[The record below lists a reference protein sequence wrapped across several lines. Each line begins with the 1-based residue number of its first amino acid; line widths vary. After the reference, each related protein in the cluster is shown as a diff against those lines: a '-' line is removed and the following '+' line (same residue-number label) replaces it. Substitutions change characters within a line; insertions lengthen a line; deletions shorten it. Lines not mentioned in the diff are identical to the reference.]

1 MRKKSTLRRHA
12 LPLFATIAILSCS
25 KDDNGGTPQ
34 EPQNNAPTIQAQS
47 FNASEAIDDTSV
59 IGKVAATD
67 SDGDDLSFTIKTNSN
82 NLFEITDGGDISLAS
97 SENLDYETATSHT
110 LSIDVTDG
118 EATSNADVTINVIDV
133 NENQA
138 PTFIAQTFSAQEIVT
153 GQGGLVAT
161 LVASDPDNDNITF
174 SWDPNDTV
182 TTFQLDETSGEI
194 RTVNNSQGN
203 LDFETTPQY
212 VLSVIASDGE
222 LTTQA
227 DITINVTDFNDK
239 PEASNQTFS
248 VAEDIDNTFL
258 IGQIVATDQDGDALI
273 FSVDIDN
280 DAKFDLSST
289 GELRLRQNASL
300 DFETSTSHQIS
311 IDISDGTEAVRI
323 NITVNVTD
331 VVENGG
337 TVSTLAG
344 STQGNTDGTGTAAQF
359 NSPRGIYTLSNGDIY
374 VVDNA
379 NKAIRRITSSGVVS
393 TVFTGLR
400 FVSPRDI
407 VIDGSDNIYVSDT
420 GAHVIFKFEPGPTIF
435 GSPSYIESVLAGQR
449 GTSGYVDDTG
459 ADARLNAPRGMDIDS
474 NGNIYVADTGNSTV
488 RRITPSGEVTTIVTS
503 GLSTPEDVAL
513 TPGGSVYVSDSGN
526 NSVGVVR
533 SNGTISRTAGGLS
546 SPAGIVIN
554 STDIF
559 VVSNTTNRIL
569 KIATANQN
577 AVSVIAGV
585 GSLGDTDGPTNQASF
600 RNPVDID
607 VDQSVDLIITD
618 TNNHRIRKI
627 VLSN

>member
-12 LPLFATIAILSCS
+12 LPLFATLAILSCS

-47 FNASEAIDDTSV
+47 FNASEAIDDASV

-82 NLFEITDGGDISLAS
+82 NLFEITDGGDISLATT
-97 SENLDYETATSHT
+97 ENLEYETASSHT

-118 EATSNADVTINVIDV
+118 EATSTADVTINVIDV

-138 PTFIAQTFSAQEIVT
+138 PTFMAQTFSAQEIVT

-161 LVASDPDNDNITF
+161 LVASDPDNDDITF

-258 IGQIVATDQDGDALI
+258 IGQIVATDQDGDALT

-280 DAKFDLSST
+280 DVKFDLSST
-289 GELRLRQNASL
+289 GALRLRQNASL
-300 DFETSTSHQIS
+300 DFESSTSHQIS
-311 IDISDGTEAVRI
+311 IVVSEGAETIRV
-323 NITVNVTD
+323 NVTVNVTD
-331 VVENGG
+331 VVENVG

-359 NSPRGIYTLSNGDIY
+359 NSPRGIYTLSNGDVY

-379 NKAIRRITSSGVVS
+379 NKAIRRITSSGAVS

-407 VIDGSDNIYVSDT
+407 VVDASDNIYVSDT

-435 GSPSYIESVLAGQR
+435 GSPTYIESVLAGQR

-488 RRITPSGEVTTIVTS
+488 RRITPSGEVTTIVSS

-554 STDIF
+554 STNIF

-607 VDQSVDLIITD
+607 VNQSGDLIITD

-627 VLSN
+627 VLTN

>member
-12 LPLFATIAILSCS
+12 LPLFATLAILSCS

-34 EPQNNAPTIQAQS
+34 EPQNNAPTIQVQS
-47 FNASEAIDDTSV
+47 FNASEAIDDASV

-82 NLFEITDGGDISLAS
+82 NLFEITGGGDISLATG
-97 SENLDYETATSHT
+97 ENLDYETATSHT

-133 NENQA
+133 NENHA

-161 LVASDPDNDNITF
+161 LVASDPDNDDITF

-239 PEASNQTFS
+239 PEASDQTFS
-248 VAEDIDNTFL
+248 VAEDIDNTFM
-258 IGQIVATDQDGDALI
+258 IGQIVATDQDGDALT

-280 DAKFDLSST
+280 DVKFDLSST
-289 GELRLRQNASL
+289 GALRLRQNGSL
-300 DFETSTSHQIS
+300 DFETSTSHLIS
-311 IDISDGTEAVRI
+311 IDISDGAETIRV
-323 NITVNVTD
+323 NVTVNVTD
-331 VVENGG
+331 VVENVG

-359 NSPRGIYTLSNGDIY
+359 NSPRGIYTLSNGDVY

-407 VIDGSDNIYVSDT
+407 VVDASDNIYVSDT

-435 GSPSYIESVLAGQR
+435 GSPTYIESVLAGQR

-488 RRITPSGEVTTIVTS
+488 RRITPSGEVTTIVSS

-554 STDIF
+554 STDIL

-569 KIATANQN
+569 KIATVNQN

-607 VDQSVDLIITD
+607 VNQSGDLIITD

-627 VLSN
+627 VLTN

>member
-12 LPLFATIAILSCS
+12 LPLFATLAILSCS

-47 FNASEAIDDTSV
+47 FNASEAIDDASV

-161 LVASDPDNDNITF
+161 LVASDPDNDDITF

-194 RTVNNSQGN
+194 RTVNTSQGN

-239 PEASNQTFS
+239 PEASDQTFS

-258 IGQIVATDQDGDALI
+258 IGQIVATDQDGDALT

-280 DAKFDLSST
+280 DVKFDLSST
-289 GELRLRQNASL
+289 GALRLRQNASL

-311 IDISDGTEAVRI
+311 IDVSDGAETIRV
-323 NITVNVTD
+323 NVTVNVTD
-331 VVENGG
+331 VVENVG

-379 NKAIRRITSSGVVS
+379 NKAIRRITSSGAVS

-407 VIDGSDNIYVSDT
+407 VVDASDNIYVSDT

-435 GSPSYIESVLAGQR
+435 GSPTYIESVLAGQR

-488 RRITPSGEVTTIVTS
+488 RRVTPSGEVTTIVSS

-554 STDIF
+554 STNIF

-607 VDQSVDLIITD
+607 VNQSGDLIITD

-627 VLSN
+627 VLTN

>member
-1 MRKKSTLRRHA
+1 MRKKSTLRRHV
-12 LPLFATIAILSCS
+12 LPLFATLAILSCS

-47 FNASEAIDDTSV
+47 FNASEAIDDASV

-82 NLFEITDGGDISLAS
+82 NLFEITDGGDISLAT

-138 PTFIAQTFSAQEIVT
+138 PTFMAQTFSAQEIVT

-161 LVASDPDNDNITF
+161 LVASDPDNDDITF

-182 TTFQLDETSGEI
+182 TTFQLDEATGEI

-239 PEASNQTFS
+239 PEASDQTFS

-258 IGQIVATDQDGDALI
+258 IGQIVATDQDGDALT

-280 DAKFDLSST
+280 DVKFDLSST
-289 GELRLRQNASL
+289 GALRLRQNTSL

-311 IDISDGTEAVRI
+311 IDVSDGAETIRV
-323 NITVNVTD
+323 NVTVNVTD

-359 NSPRGIYTLSNGDIY
+359 NSPRGIYTLSNGDVY

-379 NKAIRRITSSGVVS
+379 NRAIRRITSSGVVS

-407 VIDGSDNIYVSDT
+407 VVDASDNIYVSDT

-435 GSPSYIESVLAGQR
+435 GSPTYIESVLAGQR

-488 RRITPSGEVTTIVTS
+488 RRITPSGEVTTIVSS

-554 STDIF
+554 STDIL

-607 VDQSVDLIITD
+607 VNQSGDLIITD

-627 VLSN
+627 VLTN

>member
-12 LPLFATIAILSCS
+12 LPLFATLAILSCS

-47 FNASEAIDDTSV
+47 FNASEAIDDASV

-82 NLFEITDGGDISLAS
+82 NLFEITDGGDISLAT

-138 PTFIAQTFSAQEIVT
+138 PTFMAQTFSAQEIVT

-161 LVASDPDNDNITF
+161 LVASDPDNDDITF

-258 IGQIVATDQDGDALI
+258 IGQIVATDQDGDALT

-280 DAKFDLSST
+280 DVKFDLSST
-289 GELRLRQNASL
+289 GALRLRQNASL

-311 IDISDGTEAVRI
+311 IDVSDGAETIRV
-323 NITVNVTD
+323 NVTVNVTD
-331 VVENGG
+331 VVENVG

-359 NSPRGIYTLSNGDIY
+359 NSPRGIYTLSNGDVY

-379 NKAIRRITSSGVVS
+379 NKAIRRITSSGAVS

-407 VIDGSDNIYVSDT
+407 VVDASDNIYVSDT

-435 GSPSYIESVLAGQR
+435 GSPTYIESVLAGQR

-488 RRITPSGEVTTIVTS
+488 RRITPSGEVTTIVSS

-554 STDIF
+554 STNIF

-607 VDQSVDLIITD
+607 VNQSGDLIITD

-627 VLSN
+627 VLTN

>member
-12 LPLFATIAILSCS
+12 LPLFATLAILSCS

-47 FNASEAIDDTSV
+47 FNASEAIDDASV

-82 NLFEITDGGDISLAS
+82 NLFEITDGGDISLATT
-97 SENLDYETATSHT
+97 ENLEYETASSHT

-118 EATSNADVTINVIDV
+118 EATSTADVTINVIDV

-138 PTFIAQTFSAQEIVT
+138 PTFMAQTFSAQEIVT

-161 LVASDPDNDNITF
+161 LVASDPDNDDITF

-258 IGQIVATDQDGDALI
+258 IGQIVATDQDGDALT

-280 DAKFDLSST
+280 DVKFDLSST
-289 GELRLRQNASL
+289 GALRLRQNASL

-311 IDISDGTEAVRI
+311 IDVSDGAETIRV
-323 NITVNVTD
+323 NVTVNVTD
-331 VVENGG
+331 VVENVG

-359 NSPRGIYTLSNGDIY
+359 NSPRGIYTLSNGDVY

-379 NKAIRRITSSGVVS
+379 NKAIRRITSSGAVS

-407 VIDGSDNIYVSDT
+407 VVDASDNIYVSDT

-435 GSPSYIESVLAGQR
+435 GSPTYIESVLAGQR

-488 RRITPSGEVTTIVTS
+488 RRITPSGEVTTIVSS

-554 STDIF
+554 STNIF

-607 VDQSVDLIITD
+607 VNQSGDLIITD

-627 VLSN
+627 VLTN

>member
-12 LPLFATIAILSCS
+12 LPLFATLAILSCS

-47 FNASEAIDDTSV
+47 FNASEAIDDASV

-82 NLFEITDGGDISLAS
+82 NLFEITDGGDISLATT
-97 SENLDYETATSHT
+97 ENLDYETATSHT

-138 PTFIAQTFSAQEIVT
+138 PTFMAQTFSAQEIVT

-161 LVASDPDNDNITF
+161 LVASDPDNDDITF

-258 IGQIVATDQDGDALI
+258 IGQIVATDQDGDALT

-280 DAKFDLSST
+280 DVKFDLSST
-289 GELRLRQNASL
+289 GALRLRQNASL

-311 IDISDGTEAVRI
+311 IDVSDGAETIRV
-323 NITVNVTD
+323 NVTVNVTD
-331 VVENGG
+331 VVENVG

-359 NSPRGIYTLSNGDIY
+359 NSPRGIYTLSNGDVY

-379 NKAIRRITSSGVVS
+379 NKAIRRITSSGAVS

-407 VIDGSDNIYVSDT
+407 VVDASDNIYVSDT

-435 GSPSYIESVLAGQR
+435 GSPTYIESVLAGQR

-488 RRITPSGEVTTIVTS
+488 RRITPSGEVTTIVSS

-554 STDIF
+554 STNIF

-607 VDQSVDLIITD
+607 VNQSGDLIITD

-627 VLSN
+627 VLTN

>member
-12 LPLFATIAILSCS
+12 LPLFATLAILSCS

-47 FNASEAIDDTSV
+47 FNASEAIDDASV

-161 LVASDPDNDNITF
+161 LVASDPDNDDITF

-239 PEASNQTFS
+239 PEASDQTFS

-258 IGQIVATDQDGDALI
+258 IGQIVATDQDGDALT

-280 DAKFDLSST
+280 DVKFDLSST
-289 GELRLRQNASL
+289 GALRLRQNASL

-311 IDISDGTEAVRI
+311 IDVSDGAETIRV
-323 NITVNVTD
+323 NVTVNVTD
-331 VVENGG
+331 VVENVG

-379 NKAIRRITSSGVVS
+379 NKAIRRITSSGAVS

-407 VIDGSDNIYVSDT
+407 VVDASDNIYVSDT

-435 GSPSYIESVLAGQR
+435 GSPTYIESVLAGQR

-488 RRITPSGEVTTIVTS
+488 RRVTPSGEVTTIVSS

-554 STDIF
+554 STNIF

-607 VDQSVDLIITD
+607 VNQSGDLIITD

-627 VLSN
+627 VLTN

>member
-1 MRKKSTLRRHA
+1 M
-12 LPLFATIAILSCS
+12 
-25 KDDNGGTPQ
+25 
-34 EPQNNAPTIQAQS
+34 
-47 FNASEAIDDTSV
+47 
-59 IGKVAATD
+59 
-67 SDGDDLSFTIKTNSN
+67 
-82 NLFEITDGGDISLAS
+82 
-97 SENLDYETATSHT
+97 
-110 LSIDVTDG
+110 
-118 EATSNADVTINVIDV
+118 
-133 NENQA
+133 
-138 PTFIAQTFSAQEIVT
+138 
-153 GQGGLVAT
+153 
-161 LVASDPDNDNITF
+161 
-174 SWDPNDTV
+174 
-182 TTFQLDETSGEI
+182 
-194 RTVNNSQGN
+194 
-203 LDFETTPQY
+203 
-212 VLSVIASDGE
+212 
-222 LTTQA
+222 
-227 DITINVTDFNDK
+227 
-239 PEASNQTFS
+239 
-248 VAEDIDNTFL
+248 
-258 IGQIVATDQDGDALI
+258 
-273 FSVDIDN
+273 
-280 DAKFDLSST
+280 
-289 GELRLRQNASL
+289 RQNASL
-300 DFETSTSHQIS
+300 DFETSTSHKIS
-311 IDISDGTEAVRI
+311 IDVSDGADTIRV
-323 NITVNVTD
+323 NVTVNVTD
-331 VVENGG
+331 VVENVG

-344 STQGNTDGTGTAAQF
+344 STQGNNDGTGTAAQF

-379 NKAIRRITSSGVVS
+379 NKAIRRITSSGAVS

-407 VIDGSDNIYVSDT
+407 VVDASDNIYVSDT

-435 GSPSYIESVLAGQR
+435 GSPTYIESVLAGQR

-488 RRITPSGEVTTIVTS
+488 RRVTPSGEVTTIVSS

-554 STDIF
+554 STNIF

-607 VDQSVDLIITD
+607 VNQSGDLIITD

-627 VLSN
+627 VLTN

>member
-12 LPLFATIAILSCS
+12 LPLFATLAILSCS

-47 FNASEAIDDTSV
+47 FNASEAIDDASV

-67 SDGDDLSFTIKTNSN
+67 SDGDDLNFSIKTNSN
-82 NLFEITDGGDISLAS
+82 NLFEITDGGDLSLATGQ
-97 SENLDYETATSHT
+97 NLDYETATSHT

-118 EATSNADVTINVIDV
+118 EATSNADVTISVIDV

-138 PTFIAQTFSAQEIVT
+138 PTFVAQTFSAQEIVT

-161 LVASDPDNDNITF
+161 LVASDPDNDDITF

-258 IGQIVATDQDGDALI
+258 IGQIAATDQDGDALT

-280 DAKFDLSST
+280 DVKFDLSST

-300 DFETSTSHQIS
+300 DFETSTSHLIS
-311 IDISDGTEAVRI
+311 IDISDGAETIRV
-323 NITVNVTD
+323 NVTVNVTD

-407 VIDGSDNIYVSDT
+407 VVDASDNIYVSDT

-435 GSPSYIESVLAGQR
+435 GSPTYIESVLAGQR

-488 RRITPSGEVTTIVTS
+488 RRVTPSGEVTTIVTS

-585 GSLGDTDGPTNQASF
+585 GSLGDTDGPTNQSSF

-607 VDQSVDLIITD
+607 VDQSGDLIITD